1 MNSVTACAP
10 NRAPFAQKSPGS
22 CGTFIVPIDHGVRS
36 SPHGKLALTLPM
48 SRIHAS
54 CGACPRQLLAV
65 PSELTN
71 STLLLCG
78 VPSSMFVCSSG
89 IGTFRIGIELWP
101 PFSGFIVTQLICGQ
115 SKSACVG
122 LLAQFADALGLPP
135 SPVVLQPFNTL
146 LRSSIWITPS
156 APTP

>member
-1 MNSVTACAP
+1 MASVTACAP
-10 NRAPFAQKSPGS
+10 NLAPLPQKSPGN
-22 CGTFIVPIDHGVRS
+22 CGTFSVAIGHGVVS
-36 SPHGKLALTLPM
+36 LAM

-122 LLAQFADALGLPP
+122 LLAQF
-135 SPVVLQPFNTL
+135 
-146 LRSSIWITPS
+146 
-156 APTP
+156 